1 MPQRTHLS
9 LKLRSCGA
17 YAIFPKRRRPSLI
30 PRSTPGLSRWA
41 FGARSTSVP
50 PAFGRSAEANEE
62 QKTQKELRNEQK
74 VERKKQEFEKGK
86 APAAEA
92 SATPVASVTPSASRS
107 VGVAARVSPAT
118 NKKRRSIN
126 ARVRV
131 RDQPKQQQAFRL
143 RRRQRRNDF
152 KQSQCVASLV
162 RARTRAYRWRRHFCR
177 AGSL

>member
-1 MPQRTHLS
+1 MRVKRHWRTAKMPQRTHLS
-9 LKLRSCGA
+9 LKLGSRAA

-50 PAFGRSAEANEE
+50 PAFGRSADANEE

-92 SATPVASVTPSASRS
+92 SATPVASVTPSASPS
-107 VGVAARVSPAT
+107 VGVAAREPRNKQEKKKHKRAGQRERSTETAASVSPPLSAT
-118 NKKRRSIN
+118 
-126 ARVRV
+126 
-131 RDQPKQQQAFRL
+131 P
-143 RRRQRRNDF
+143 
-152 KQSQCVASLV
+152 
-162 RARTRAYRWRRHFCR
+162 
-177 AGSL
+177 